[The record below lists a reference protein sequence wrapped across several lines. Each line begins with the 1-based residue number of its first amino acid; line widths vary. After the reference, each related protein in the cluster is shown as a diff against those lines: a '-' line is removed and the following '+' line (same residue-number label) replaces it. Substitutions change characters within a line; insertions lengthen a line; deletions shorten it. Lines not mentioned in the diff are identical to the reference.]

1 MSAPL
6 FTAIFKL
13 NIKINGKVRE
23 YNCWSNRYFIDEIKL
38 LAWLSERINKEP
50 PLELSILVE
59 ESKLYNTDIYIYF
72 ITIERNGRHH
82 AMMIDDLFKVEKEMY
97 GLLESCI

>member
-6 FTAIFKL
+6 FTTIFTL

-38 LAWLSERINKEP
+38 LAWLSEKINKEP

-59 ESKLYNTDIYIYF
+59 ETKLCNVDRYIYF
-72 ITIERNGRHH
+72 ITVEKNGKQHS
-82 AMMIDDLFKVEKEMY
+82 AMSDFFNTEKEMY
-97 GLLESCI
+97 KLLESCI